1 MWIVLVTLLSLSAF
15 ASGEGYGNVGGRVLD
30 QTGRPLPG
38 VSVALASTETT
49 LTTTS
54 ELDGTFRFE
63 RVPPGSAE
71 LTLRPICRSHAQDSS
86 MSTRSATRFPA
97 RWRA

>member
-1 MWIVLVTLLSLSAF
+1 MWIVLVTLLSLPAF

-49 LTTTS
+49 LTATS
-54 ELDGTFRFE
+54 ELDGISVSILSSCSSAMQE
-63 RVPPGSAE
+63 RRLPAARAVAWE
-71 LTLRPICRSHAQDSS
+71 SS
-86 MSTRSATRFPA
+86 GPTTGP
-97 RWRA
+97 